1 MAFDSKN
8 ISAFRIALHSQ
19 KYSSSD
25 TYLKMNLIMHTCIQ
39 RGTHLACPICSKS
52 FLRNYLQFPNL
63 YLLSVPWYCYVTVFC
78 YFFTYVF
85 WPEDVSDIFPIGGK
99 YLVWQKSAPADTGGS
114 LSFATNSFASFS
126 KYSMSPHNIYHFPL
140 IYKIVLGLCVY
151 CPHFKKLQRKTEAN
165 RCIVKYE
172 VQLPLKSIKHS

>member
-8 ISAFRIALHSQ
+8 FSAFRTVLHSQ

-25 TYLKMNLIMHTCIQ
+25 TYLKMNLIMYTCIQ

-52 FLRNYLQFPNL
+52 FLRNYLQFQNP
-63 YLLSVPWYCYVTVFC
+63 YLLSVPWYCYVTICC
-78 YFFTYVF
+78 YFTYVF

-140 IYKIVLGLCVY
+140 IYNIVIGLCVY
-151 CPHFKKLQRKTEAN
+151 TSKNYREKQKRTGAQSNMRNSFL
-165 RCIVKYE
+165 
-172 VQLPLKSIKHS
+172 